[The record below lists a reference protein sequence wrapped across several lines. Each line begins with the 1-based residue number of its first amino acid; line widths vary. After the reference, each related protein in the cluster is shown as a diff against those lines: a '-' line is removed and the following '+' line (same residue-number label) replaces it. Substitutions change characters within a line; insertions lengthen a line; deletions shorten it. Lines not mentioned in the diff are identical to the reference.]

1 MTITASNTLEFKWT
15 SPRSS
20 RSSFRTTTDADQK
33 ISIDMSNTYCDQVL
47 GPLYSYMMVL
57 GLNHTHSSAR
67 NTMFKWPLT
76 IYNYAT
82 LAVLTA
88 ATIRRISQIKQKSS
102 ATSEEKDAAFHVL
115 NPTFVLTLCHA
126 LLMFSGLAA
135 AFLLLKLQKQ
145 REKMYHVLDQGLGRN
160 RSEEHDSHH
169 FKLNKLFIGIS
180 FSFAAALSF
189 VQIATKLKYLDLPDT
204 PDLIN
209 RKLYFVILEGY
220 VIFIASSCIS
230 LVAILFFQL
239 CRILQFSIGQLIEE
253 MVPKEKEECP
263 LPEQSLQQIHDVQIH
278 YQEISNAKLYIEQ
291 NFSFS
296 LFYTYG
302 CCIPLTCLL
311 GYIAFRNGIQ
321 ADMAETFSVVIW
333 LTNTMLALMLF
344 SIPAFMIA
352 EEGDKLLTASFKM
365 YHETLCEERDLLVL
379 SQMSFLSF
387 QMHAT
392 KLTLTAG
399 NFFMM
404 NRKIMIS
411 LFSAIFTYF
420 LILVQF
426 DAEKERAGECNNQ
439 SRVLIVQPP
448 M

>member
-15 SPRSS
+15 SPKSTA
-20 RSSFRTTTDADQK
+20 RSSFRSDNL
-33 ISIDMSNTYCDQVL
+33 SIDMRNTYCDEVL

-57 GLNHTHSSAR
+57 GLNHNHSSAQKSIL
-67 NTMFKWPLT
+67 KWPLT
-76 IYNYAT
+76 IYNYIIVFVMT
-82 LAVLTA
+82 ST
-88 ATIRRISQIKQKSS
+88 TIRRFTQLCRGKN
-102 ATSEEKDAAFHVL
+102 EENFNVL
-115 NPTFVLTLCHA
+115 NPNFVLTLCHA

-135 AFLLLKLQKQ
+135 AFLLLKMQKRKEQ
-145 REKMYHVLDQGLGRN
+145 MYRVLDRGINRTRN
-160 RSEEHDSHH
+160 EENDKKH
-169 FKLNKLFIGIS
+169 FRLNKLFITIS
-180 FSFAAALSF
+180 FLFATALAV
-189 VQIATKLKYLDLPDT
+189 VQIFTKLNYIALPDS
-204 PDLIN
+204 PDLID
-209 RKLYFVILEGY
+209 RSLPSIILEGY
-220 VIFIASSCIS
+220 VIFIASSAIS
-230 LVAILFFQL
+230 LLAILFFQL
-239 CRILQFSIGQLIEE
+239 CRILQFSIARLIEE

-263 LPEQSLQQIHDVQIH
+263 LPEQSLQQIHDVQMH
-278 YQEISNAKLYIEQ
+278 YQEISNAKVFIEQ

-311 GYIAFRNGIQ
+311 GYIAFRSDKET
-321 ADMAETFSVVIW
+321 DMAASISVIIW
-333 LTNTMLALMLF
+333 LVNAMLALMLF

-352 EEGDKLLTASFKM
+352 EEGDKLLVASFKM

-392 KLTLTAG
+392 KLTLSAG

-404 NRKIMIS
+404 NRKILIS

-426 DAEKERAGECNNQ
+426 DAERQKQNATCHDT
-439 SRVLIVQPP
+439 SSSMLVIKPKF
-448 M
+448 

>member
-1 MTITASNTLEFKWT
+1 
-15 SPRSS
+15 
-20 RSSFRTTTDADQK
+20 
-33 ISIDMSNTYCDQVL
+33 
-47 GPLYSYMMVL
+47 
-57 GLNHTHSSAR
+57 
-67 NTMFKWPLT
+67 
-76 IYNYAT
+76 
-82 LAVLTA
+82 
-88 ATIRRISQIKQKSS
+88 
-102 ATSEEKDAAFHVL
+102 
-115 NPTFVLTLCHA
+115 
-126 LLMFSGLAA
+126 
-135 AFLLLKLQKQ
+135 
-145 REKMYHVLDQGLGRN
+145 MYHVSEIKNERQTWPVNFLQVLDQGLGRN
-160 RSEEHDSHH
+160 RSEEHDDHH
-169 FKLNKLFIGIS
+169 FKLNKLFISIS

-189 VQIATKLKYLDLPDT
+189 VQIGNWQYQKETGEWKVSATKLKYLDLPDT

-209 RKLYFVILEGY
+209 RKIYFVILEGY

-311 GYIAFRNGIQ
+311 GYMAFRNGSQ
-321 ADMAETFSVVIW
+321 ADMAETLSVVIW

-379 SQMSFLSF
+379 VSVASSAKREHMRCSLKWVSCLSKC
-387 QMHAT
+387 T
-392 KLTLTAG
+392 PP
-399 NFFMM
+399 N
-404 NRKIMIS
+404 S
-411 LFSAIFTYF
+411 L
-420 LILVQF
+420 
-426 DAEKERAGECNNQ
+426 
-439 SRVLIVQPP
+439 
-448 M
+448 